1 MMKIRFVGFV
11 LGAVLIGAG
20 VAVTS
25 LNPLYNAAAI
35 VAGIVLILQWVAVLL
50 EEMEQM
56 LGAYNED
63 RSPYR

>member
-1 MMKIRFVGFV
+1 MKIRFVGFV